1 MIKTTKLSQEQ
12 SIEKASNA
20 YQAYMAALDGNKKEL
35 PGHLFD
41 ELTDVNITG
50 MVNGR
55 HITRKEL
62 IAMHSEY
69 FESGTKATIMHL
81 KRVGK
86 NQLDAKVR
94 LHNDNGDRFLRKL
107 LTVRNGKI
115 VAFIKYT
122 STLASM
128 YPSDSDKKQTR
139 PRHYYAGSTIVECA
153 VATDTKTHHKRDQ
166 VNHFFTEAFEKIGI
180 KSHPES
186 SAE

>member
-1 MIKTTKLSQEQ
+1 MKTKEEQ
-12 SIEKASNA
+12 SIEKARNA
-20 YQAYMAALDGNKKEL
+20 YQAYMAALDGNKKKL
-35 PGHLFD
+35 PEHLFD
-41 ELTDVNITG
+41 ELTDANITG

-62 IAMHSEY
+62 VAMHSEY

-81 KRVGK
+81 KRVGN

-94 LHNDNGDRFLRKL
+94 LHNENGDRFLRKL

-128 YPSDSDKKQTR
+128 YPSDSAKKQTR
-139 PRHYYAGSTIVECA
+139 PRYYYAGSTIVECA
-153 VATDTKTHHKRDQ
+153 VASDTKTHHKRDQ
-166 VNHFFTEAFEKIGI
+166 VHHFFTETFEKIGI